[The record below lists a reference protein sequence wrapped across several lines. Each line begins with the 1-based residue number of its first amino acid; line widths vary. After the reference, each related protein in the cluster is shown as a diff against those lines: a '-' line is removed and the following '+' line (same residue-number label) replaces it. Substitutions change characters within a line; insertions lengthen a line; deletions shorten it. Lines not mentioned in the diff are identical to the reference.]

1 MKVQSF
7 KHLIDEMKTV
17 AKGEAA
23 APPGAALPSVESAD
37 VLVRLLTTDNRALLL
52 LIEQKHPQSIV
63 ELERLSGRKGPN
75 LTRTLSKLEAAGL
88 VRLDTVKRRKVPR
101 VVARQI
107 VIRIDPC
114 RNADEIAIV

>member
-1 MKVQSF
+1 M
-7 KHLIDEMKTV
+7 
-17 AKGEAA
+17 
-23 APPGAALPSVESAD
+23 
-37 VLVRLLTTDNRALLL
+37 RLLTTDNRALLL
-52 LIEQKHPQSIV
+52 LIDQQHPQSIV

-107 VIRIDPC
+107 VIRIDSC